1 MKIPLSPMT
10 MYAAMKCNGVKRE
23 EMDAFATYLEQLDDS
38 ESPRGKMSDL
48 DKWFEG
54 HIQTFRRQENILFRR
69 PGDKLQAA
77 IK

>member
-10 MYAAMKCNGVKRE
+10 MYAAMKSNGITRT

-48 DKWFEG
+48 DKWFEH
-54 HIQTFRRQENILFRR
+54 HIQTFRRQENILIRKPVVLR
-69 PGDKLQAA
+69 
-77 IK
+77 